1 VKGNDS
7 FRDCN
12 IRQKTSLKNAKAF
25 KGKNGRFT
33 RKMRRS
39 SLRGKGPYP
48 TVFKGGSRCD
58 AIFRDVMLA
67 LVAESQVAGT
77 AAAAASNCFLANE

>member
-1 VKGNDS
+1 VKRNDS

-12 IRQKTSLKNAKAF
+12 IRQKTSLKNAKSIQ
-25 KGKNGRFT
+25 GKNGRFT

-48 TVFKGGSRCD
+48 KVFKGGLRCD
-58 AIFRDVMLA
+58 AIFGDVMLG
-67 LVAESQVAGT
+67 LVAALQVAGT